1 MTEDS
6 SLTDFVG
13 GGGSDGGS
21 DDSEKV
27 DSSVDDT
34 ASTDG
39 DDTAS
44 ADGDDTASADSDDTA
59 SADSD
64 DSAAADPESVEPVAP
79 TFTAAPEDEACSRC
93 GAAVGIRWR
102 AEDSD
107 EYVCADCKEW

>member
-13 GGGSDGGS
+13 GDDSDDES

-27 DSSVDDT
+27 DSSADDI
-34 ASTDG
+34 
-39 DDTAS
+39 
-44 ADGDDTASADSDDTA
+44 ASADSDDTE

-64 DSAAADPESVEPVAP
+64 DTAAADPESVEPVAP
-79 TFTAAPEDEACSRC
+79 TFTAAPDDEACGRC
-93 GAAVGIRWR
+93 GATVGIRWR
-102 AEDSD
+102 AEDGE